1 MIPEAMTWPEAAVA
15 IALILAVAAV
25 VSVIVW
31 QVFETG
37 RSDVHKA
44 HTDAR
49 VAGVFVGPRLEL
61 RRQFGV

>member
-37 RSDVHKA
+37 RSDIRA
-44 HTDAR
+44 AR